1 MKRERTKKITLSIS
15 ILAVVTAII
24 TVVALLVNTQ
34 NKKAK
39 LLADPEIQKS
49 MEYEQVQEGDEKVPN
64 TDYVQ
69 FDAFFLRDLDGDG
82 YAEQVR
88 GMCRDINKTD
98 TLYMNLNVLTNGK
111 LVDGKIT
118 IKTSNMN
125 LSTAIVEDNVIKQN
139 YISNNTTEIALK
151 DINNG
156 TQKLI
161 YGTVN
166 ASNFGNDINK
176 YSQVNSV
183 VLTGKHI
190 ADDGTETQISK
201 TVDFNVDWYGSVTAS
216 IYNYTGTQNIEEI
229 TDENKENITLNF
241 SVTTRETTDDL
252 ILKKA
257 VLEGNIP
264 TVNGY
269 KPTSVELTSSDV
281 NFEYDEETGN
291 FTITR
296 EASINEAG
304 IVTKTVSD
312 YNTFTF
318 KVTYPYELY
327 ESLTG
332 DTLSL
337 QVPVK
342 AYYEGFNN
350 PNDEFQNPVQ
360 SNIAER
366 NITFL
371 WRKTEGSVA
380 RFDVTIGKY
389 RGYDGNYII
398 SKEEPLK
405 IYNGTAEETED
416 LYEVRWY
423 AYTGNQIN
431 VDSIQ
436 MKENSTPYTD
446 RFLNTESTYFNM
458 SDYTK
463 NTGIYFSNIE
473 NTLGEDGY
481 IKVINDETGEEI
493 HTFTKEDWNNYSSS
507 SPYMY
512 AEPVKH
518 IRIETSK
525 ANKNASF
532 YVYNIKEIDDN
543 VLTATF
549 TKEEFDKLEYV
560 YTYLTG
566 NVKTEGTA
574 EYTKIND
581 DTANAR
587 YEEPIAVASI
597 TVNRDTIG
605 TQNTEKDIDLTITTR
620 NDYYNMKGWTNGR
633 FLVELPEEVL
643 DVEINSVNISNSS
656 VKLLAYEI
664 VEQDGKKFIKIETEN
679 ENEANYTIT
688 INTNLTADPRSV
700 TQSKSVKLYAYNE
713 FCNNYKN
720 TTADIYDVDGD
731 ENVTENVNYAT
742 DTLNIVALSSLLTN
756 QQATN
761 YNEAGETAVAP
772 QIATI
777 DKTEADTATVNVSV
791 TNNFSGTISEVSIL
805 GKIPFKG
812 NTFSINGTD
821 LGSNYTTQMV
831 DGGITVPEDMKD
843 KVTVYYSEKE
853 NPTTDLNDG
862 ENGWTTTP
870 DFSKVKTYLIDLGD
884 YVLNVKENRVFTY
897 QIKVPSTVSYND
909 VSYSTHAV
917 YFCLD
922 TAEGK
927 FKTQTETT
935 KLGFRIERKYHLN
948 MQKVKEDTTVPVQG
962 ATFSITAEGED
973 ETKLGTTN
981 NSGTF
986 TIQNLFVDKTYILK
1000 EIRTP
1005 GSYEKNET
1013 EVKFKVIVQDDK
1025 LVLQI
1030 LEGQDSLKEYNITQ
1044 ATTDSRG
1051 ILNFKV
1057 ENTPKYKVI
1066 LTKKDNTDGSLLAG
1080 VKYKLEE
1087 EGLGNGITVATN
1099 KEGTLTLTG
1108 LSHDVEYTLTETE
1121 AKDYYVNETP
1131 VKFKVVNNS
1140 GKLEFVVTSGSFNS
1154 NSQVTTGTG
1163 VTGLDAQ
1170 DTVTAE
1176 LTNEKIPTYQ
1186 VSVKKFAKEE
1196 DTTLKGAQYKIT
1208 GEGIDEKGATYTT
1221 DETGV
1226 LTIPNLYEYVE
1237 GKNITGVYTLQEIT
1251 PPEGYALDSREL
1263 QFRVKRNTEGALELE
1278 ILGDNFL
1285 RNSSVQDNTINLEF
1299 EDEPLFKITKIDGAT
1314 KLPIQNAKFVIKE
1327 IDESYNELGFAK
1339 DINGNVVGT
1348 LEENVGAGSITFPLD
1363 EEIYPWSK
1371 LEDGTYQSGISGL
1384 TSKTSTMTSKEFT
1397 LEKDGN
1403 ISFEWAVSAESAS
1416 YDYVYYTIT
1425 NTKDNSTIGGTS
1437 TKIGGNK
1444 NVTDYNDLSFETVTE
1459 ELEAGTYKI
1468 AFTYRTDSSNS
1479 YGLDSGFVKNIKVEG
1494 MNTQIPVVKTD
1505 ENGEISYGLKAGL
1518 YKATEIEAPEGYEF
1532 AENEADRTYYFGIG
1546 ASKAQETEFGTSFN
1560 ASVAGD
1566 LWNKVEA
1573 VESTTDN
1580 GFVTSGYFTKEADL
1594 NNDGL
1599 ADVKGNVSYYS
1610 GFIAKYNKEGNME
1623 IANSVYTESGEVILH
1638 KVIQTN
1644 DGGYVVGGSFTGT
1657 NLQVGEVSTGLT
1669 NTTNDLKG
1677 IVIKLSSSGSYE
1689 WAKEVA
1695 QEGLDYDVTALTQN
1709 LEGNIVAG
1717 VTTGENP
1724 KVIEYTNTDGSI
1736 NGETTISANVQISD
1750 MDGYNSQDVI
1760 IVSQGLTD
1768 TTTGRIDLYS
1778 NGSVTAGSELDFNA
1792 NAVARLDNGK
1802 AIIVGNYTGTAQ
1814 TVKTKGNYDGIII
1827 EYDINSSTINSSKF
1841 IRGTL
1846 DEVLTSV
1853 TKTTDGGYMIGGYTY
1868 SSQVDFNQEETTW
1881 EIPSISGDSDGFVIK
1896 YDSDGNQAWYKQVTG
1911 DNLDEV
1917 TGVAERDENE
1927 FVAVGYFNSTTVKG
1941 DTADSQGA
1949 SLSKYSDGFVF
1960 NYGEIITAPEV
1971 PESSEI
1977 TIENNLKK
1985 FQITTDV
1992 EEVNG
1997 VKGGTITG
2005 EDEAPYEVVEYGK
2018 DSTKEIK
2025 IVPDENYK
2033 IVKITVN
2040 GENYEFTPAE
2050 DGSFTM
2056 PQFTNMQTN
2065 KHIVV
2070 TFSNT
2075 ASSVLVHHYVDGTQ
2089 TKVAEDEHIAG
2100 TIGESYT
2107 TAPHMDLEEYELK
2120 QVDGEYVIPDNAS
2133 GTFTQEE
2140 QVITYYYVKKQVPL
2154 TVHHYIEGTNEQ
2166 VPLASGE
2173 LAQDVV
2179 TKGEIGTEYT
2189 TVALTPE
2196 ELNPKYE
2203 LSITPSNANGIY
2215 SKDGIVVTYYYKA
2228 KNVEVTT
2235 TVQTH
2240 KETNEMGEE
2249 VDVAGGTI
2257 SGQNQKPYETV
2268 VYGEDSKNDI
2278 VAIPDEN
2285 YQVKQILINGEP
2297 LEFTPEEDGTV
2308 ILNKF
2313 TDMTEDKHVV
2323 VEFEKIPAK
2332 VIVHYYIEGTTN
2344 KVPLQDGGTAE
2355 DVTQTGV
2362 VGDIYATKE
2371 AVNVNNKYELV
2382 AIPTNASGT
2391 MTRDTIVVIY
2401 YYKLKETSVIV
2412 HHYIDGTENKVP
2424 SKDGGVVED
2433 ETMTGKVD
2441 DTYTTKVSTN
2451 IANNY
2456 EVIAS
2461 KLPANAS
2468 GTMTVEQIVVTYYY
2482 QLKTPTLESNISK
2495 TSTLNKVTE
2504 KDEEIPY
2511 TITYTA
2517 NIDTYIGD
2525 AEVIIVDTLPYEI
2538 DEASSDLAGGEYNAT
2553 AKTITWKETI
2563 TGIDTFANIKKQVNI
2578 TKEIKVKYKNLDVT
2592 QANVTNK
2599 VTGTINLKTPA
2610 KTDVAEATKNI
2621 PTEFKKAI
2629 KVTKVWNDNNNIA
2642 EKRPA
2647 NVTLVLTGDSKTYK
2661 QQLTSANAVA
2671 GDTNTWEYTFV
2682 DLPKYDTTGNEI
2694 AYVLS
2699 EENLTSTF
2707 YTSSVNQEA
2716 KTVTNTFNVPDQK
2729 ITVTVH
2735 KAWDDNS
2742 NSAGKR
2748 PTEVTL
2754 TLTGTG
2760 EGINITKEQKLTS
2773 ANVASGNNNVWEYT
2787 FVDLPKYDNYGDE
2800 VEYTVNEKDLN
2811 TEFYIK
2817 SSVEQTTKTVT
2828 NTFQVPG
2835 DKVEIPVTKIW
2846 DDNNDEAKK
2855 RPASVTLQVK
2865 NGTKIVAEE
2874 TVTEADEWK
2883 HTFSVPK
2890 YDENG
2895 DVITYTIAE
2904 KDLGNIF
2911 YTAENTVIDQE
2922 AKTITNK
2929 FVVPDEKISIP
2940 VTKIWD
2946 DNNNSVGKRPEKVTM
2961 VLTATTR
2968 SQSIILSEFGAEG
2981 EQFKHELT
2989 AANAVEGDS
2998 NTWEYV
3004 FTDLPKYDKYG
3015 NTLSYELTEELDS
3028 IYYKENY
3035 RDDLS
3040 YYTITNTFKVP
3051 ADKISIPVVKVWN
3064 DNNNTANKRPDNV
3077 VLVLTGNDGSEA
3089 RKVTLGGQYADPTN
3103 GNRWLYTFTDLPK
3116 YNATNGDEIVYTLSE
3131 EKINSKFYTTS
3142 VNQETKTVTNTF
3154 SVPDEKVPVTVSKV
3168 WNDNNNS
3175 AGKRPTNV
3183 TIAISGNGKTEKV
3196 TLNSGNVITNDNI
3209 WEYIFTD
3216 LPKYDANGDEIVYTI
3231 AEELSDEENNK
3242 FYTSNINQ
3250 ESKTITNTFSVPDEK
3265 VSVTVTKVWD
3275 DNSNSAGKRP
3285 TNITLKVTGNGQ
3297 EYTKEITEAHKEAS
3311 NSNNWKYTF
3320 TDLPKYDANGDEIT
3334 YTIDEKD
3341 TNSKFYTKTSVNQ
3354 TTKTIVNTFQV
3365 PGENV
3370 TIPVTKIWDDDNNK
3384 AKKRP
3389 ESVTLQVK
3397 NGEQV
3402 VAEQPV
3408 TVDTEWK
3415 HEFTVPKYDSNGNEI
3430 VYTIDEADLNNKYY
3444 EKGNVDQTA
3453 RTITNVSKY
3462 GKVTVHYYIM
3472 NTDGTTTT
3480 IRVPD
3485 TNGTEIQDVLIEGKQ
3500 GENYDT
3506 TPAENVKQNYEL
3518 VAEKLPANAT
3528 GTITAEDTE
3537 VIYYYRLKTPSV
3549 TNNITKTGTDR
3560 ITVAN
3565 QEMSYT
3571 VTYTANVADYIGNAE
3586 VTIVDTLPY
3595 EIDEAKSDLAGGV
3608 YDSASKTITWKENVS
3623 DINSYTGNGTV
3634 NVTKTFKVVYVG
3646 LDINQE
3652 KVVNNVKGN
3661 IKLLAPEK
3669 TSEDTT
3675 SSFDTPIYKAI
3686 ISSEKLVDKT
3696 EAIEGEK
3703 VTYTVRIAN
3712 EGNLAKTVTVRDTLP
3727 AGITFDNDTLIQV
3740 GTTGTVYTEQNLKN
3754 GIPVEVPANGSIDVV
3769 FAGKVDKLASNEYS
3783 KTLTNQATVDNEPTN
3798 EVTTNVTKA
3807 NITAHK
3813 EAEPV
3818 SGNKVRLG
3826 DEITYRIRVR
3836 NDGTREGTAIV
3847 KDTIPTG
3854 TTFVEGSVKIDNIA
3868 DSTKTATDLA
3878 NGITLNVPMSTEKV
3892 VEFKVTVNK
3901 LIDGTKIKN
3910 TAYINQNG
3918 EDKKVPEE
3926 PEHTYVEPKEEQSIS
3941 KNGTATIESLNGE
3954 ITYNINYTARITDY
3968 SGRATV
3974 KLVDKLPYAI
3984 DEAKSDL
3991 AGGTYDAQAQ
4001 TITWEEAVEGIQLTE
4016 EKEVTINKTVKVVYI
4031 GISQET
4037 TAIKNVVTGHIEYET
4052 PEMISDEVTANW
4064 TTTTGFIVNIPV
4076 SKVWEDDSNK
4086 LGQRPTK
4093 VVFKL
4098 HGSDGS
4104 EYTKELAKPG
4114 TAGSTTTQDST
4125 NPNKWNDIFE
4135 NLPKYDENKQEIVYT
4150 LTEEEKTEGDLRYY
4164 DSIVT
4169 DKTVTNTNKYGKV
4182 TVHHYIMNTD
4192 GSLTT
4197 TRVPDVNGTEIPD
4210 VVIEGK
4216 EGTSYETEPA
4226 TNINEKY
4233 ELVAEKL
4240 PANATGTIEKYN
4252 EEKPQEVIYYYR
4264 LKPAKVL
4271 INYLEKD
4278 EDTDDSNNLVLTA
4291 QEKIDGHVDD
4301 VYNTDTDH
4309 RKETIEKDGKTYTL
4323 VSDSGNKTGNMT
4335 VQDITVTY
4343 YYLQNTKA
4351 TVRYVERNPETHEI
4365 VKDLEE
4371 PTVKE
4376 GLVGDEFVTNS
4387 KDFVGYK
4394 LVESPEKTTIEMTK
4408 EEQTLIYYYEPV
4420 YTGLIENHIDDKT
4433 GKVLYTETHDVQV
4446 GEDYD
4451 IPSKEFEGYDLVESK
4466 LPENAKG
4473 TMGEE
4478 LVTVN
4483 YYYIKKAV
4491 LEVNYI
4497 DKLTGEPLTEQIV
4510 DETKHEGDEYTTE
4523 QKTFENYDLIEV
4535 PENSTGTM
4543 VVETDEEG
4551 NITNNRTVVTY
4562 YYSKKS
4568 AGVEEHHIDIR
4579 TGEELEEPTLHKGH
4593 VGDEYDIKAK
4603 EFLSYVV
4610 ATTDKDG
4617 NNVLPE
4623 NATGTMT
4630 AEKIVVNYYY
4640 NQPAKV
4646 IVHYVEKATGKELE
4660 EINPETGELQ
4670 NSQVVIEGFN
4680 QDEYETTAKEF
4691 EYYTLIESPEEP
4703 NGTMKVEI
4711 VKDEEGNDI
4720 VNNTIELYY
4729 YYEAKPFNIGVEKE
4743 ITGIIVNGE
4752 RRAPENGKLE
4762 KVEIYRKSTENT
4774 SVQVEY
4780 KIKVMNTG
4788 EVNGNATIEEN
4799 IPEGMNLANNDGTWE
4814 EQEGKLIKVIPE
4826 LGAGETKEYTV
4837 LLNWEQTGENM
4848 GEKANEAKLVETGN
4862 VPGFV
4867 DNNDKDNTSNANVI
4881 ISVETGELPIGLI
4894 LALVALVG
4902 LETVTLRYAV
4912 VLTKRQKK
4920 KVNKK

>member
-1 MKRERTKKITLSIS
+1 MKGKRTKKITLSIS
-15 ILAVVTAII
+15 ALAVVTAII

-34 NKKAK
+34 NQKAK

-166 ASNFGNDINK
+166 ASNFGNDTNK

-201 TVDFNVDWYGSVTAS
+201 KVDFNVDWYGSVTAS
-216 IYNYTGTQNIEEI
+216 ISNYTGTQNIEEI

-257 VLEGNIP
+257 VLEGTIP

-312 YNTFTF
+312 YNTFNF

-337 QVPVK
+337 IVPVK

-350 PNDEFQNPVQ
+350 PNDEFQNPIQ

-371 WRKTEGSVA
+371 WRKPEGSVA

-405 IYNGTAEETED
+405 IYNGTAEETEN

-423 AYTGNQIN
+423 AYTGDQIN

-532 YVYNIKEIDDN
+532 YVYNIKEINDN

-566 NVKTEGTA
+566 NVKTEGSA

-587 YEEPIAVASI
+587 YEEPISVASI

-605 TQNTEKDIDLTITTR
+605 TQNTEKDIDLKITTR

-633 FLVELPEEVL
+633 FLVELPEEIL

-664 VEQDGKKFIKIETEN
+664 IEKDGKKFIKIETEN

-731 ENVTENVNYAT
+731 ENLTENVNYST
-742 DTLNIVALSSLLTN
+742 DTLNIVAPSSLLTN

-791 TNNFSGTISEVSIL
+791 TNNYSGTISEVSIL
-805 GKIPFKG
+805 GKIPFEG

-831 DGGITVPEDMKD
+831 DGGITVPEDMQD
-843 KVTVYYSEKE
+843 KFTVYYSEKE
-853 NPTTDLNDG
+853 NPTTDLNDS

-909 VSYSTHAV
+909 VSYSAHAV

-927 FKTQTETT
+927 FRTQTETT

-948 MQKVKEDTTVPVQG
+948 MTKVKENTTVPVQG
-962 ATFSITAEGED
+962 ATFSITPEGED
-973 ETKLGTTN
+973 DTKLGTTN

-1013 EVKFKVIVQDDK
+1013 EVKFKVTVQDDK

-1030 LEGQDSLKEYNITQ
+1030 LEGQDSLKEYSITQ

-1080 VKYKLEE
+1080 VKYKLEG

-1221 DETGV
+1221 DDTGV

-1278 ILGDNFL
+1278 VLGDNFL

-1327 IDESYNELGFAK
+1327 IDENYNELGFAK

-1363 EEIYPWSK
+1363 EETYPWSK

-1403 ISFEWAVSAESAS
+1403 ISFEWAVSSESAS

-1444 NVTDYNDLSFETVTE
+1444 EVTDYNDLSFETVTE

-1518 YKATEIEAPEGYEF
+1518 YKATEIEAPEGYEL

-1599 ADVKGNVSYYS
+1599 ADVKGNDSYYS

-1724 KVIEYTNTDGSI
+1724 KVIEYTNTDGNI
-1736 NGETTISANVQISD
+1736 NYETTISANVQISD

-1881 EIPSISGDSDGFVIK
+1881 EIPSISGNSDGFVIK
-1896 YDSDGNQAWYKQVTG
+1896 YDAEGNQAWYKQVTG

-1992 EEVNG
+1992 EEVDG

-2005 EDEAPYEVVEYGK
+2005 EDEAPYEIVEYGK

-2075 ASSVLVHHYVDGTQ
+2075 ASSVLVHHYIDGTQ

-2215 SKDGIVVTYYYKA
+2215 SKDGVVVTYYYKA

-2278 VAIPDEN
+2278 VAVPDEN

-2332 VIVHYYIEGTTN
+2332 VIVHYYIEGTTD
-2344 KVPLQDGGTAE
+2344 KVPLQDGGTAD

-2362 VGDIYATKE
+2362 VGDIYATKP
-2371 AVNVNNKYELV
+2371 ADNVNSMYEL
-2382 AIPTNASGT
+2382 ISTPTNASGT
-2391 MTRDTIVVIY
+2391 MTKDTIEVIY
-2401 YYKLKETSVIV
+2401 YYKLKATSVLV
-2412 HHYIDGTENKVP
+2412 HHYKENTTEKLSNDV
-2424 SKDGGVVED
+2424 
-2433 ETMTGKVD
+2433 TMNGEVGD
-2441 DTYTTKVSTN
+2441 SYTTQVATD
-2451 IANNY
+2451 IPQNY
-2456 EVIAS
+2456 ELVAT
-2461 KLPANAS
+2461 PANATGS
-2468 GTMTVEQIVVTYYY
+2468 MTEEQIVVTYYY
-2482 QLKTPTLESNISK
+2482 
-2495 TSTLNKVTE
+2495 
-2504 KDEEIPY
+2504 
-2511 TITYTA
+2511 
-2517 NIDTYIGD
+2517 
-2525 AEVIIVDTLPYEI
+2525 
-2538 DEASSDLAGGEYNAT
+2538 
-2553 AKTITWKETI
+2553 
-2563 TGIDTFANIKKQVNI
+2563 
-2578 TKEIKVKYKNLDVT
+2578 
-2592 QANVTNK
+2592 
-2599 VTGTINLKTPA
+2599 
-2610 KTDVAEATKNI
+2610 
-2621 PTEFKKAI
+2621 
-2629 KVTKVWNDNNNIA
+2629 
-2642 EKRPA
+2642 
-2647 NVTLVLTGDSKTYK
+2647 
-2661 QQLTSANAVA
+2661 
-2671 GDTNTWEYTFV
+2671 
-2682 DLPKYDTTGNEI
+2682 
-2694 AYVLS
+2694 
-2699 EENLTSTF
+2699 
-2707 YTSSVNQEA
+2707 
-2716 KTVTNTFNVPDQK
+2716 
-2729 ITVTVH
+2729 
-2735 KAWDDNS
+2735 
-2742 NSAGKR
+2742 
-2748 PTEVTL
+2748 
-2754 TLTGTG
+2754 
-2760 EGINITKEQKLTS
+2760 
-2773 ANVASGNNNVWEYT
+2773 
-2787 FVDLPKYDNYGDE
+2787 
-2800 VEYTVNEKDLN
+2800 
-2811 TEFYIK
+2811 
-2817 SSVEQTTKTVT
+2817 
-2828 NTFQVPG
+2828 
-2835 DKVEIPVTKIW
+2835 
-2846 DDNNDEAKK
+2846 
-2855 RPASVTLQVK
+2855 
-2865 NGTKIVAEE
+2865 
-2874 TVTEADEWK
+2874 
-2883 HTFSVPK
+2883 
-2890 YDENG
+2890 
-2895 DVITYTIAE
+2895 
-2904 KDLGNIF
+2904 
-2911 YTAENTVIDQE
+2911 
-2922 AKTITNK
+2922 
-2929 FVVPDEKISIP
+2929 
-2940 VTKIWD
+2940 
-2946 DNNNSVGKRPEKVTM
+2946 
-2961 VLTATTR
+2961 
-2968 SQSIILSEFGAEG
+2968 
-2981 EQFKHELT
+2981 
-2989 AANAVEGDS
+2989 
-2998 NTWEYV
+2998 
-3004 FTDLPKYDKYG
+3004 
-3015 NTLSYELTEELDS
+3015 
-3028 IYYKENY
+3028 
-3035 RDDLS
+3035 
-3040 YYTITNTFKVP
+3040 
-3051 ADKISIPVVKVWN
+3051 
-3064 DNNNTANKRPDNV
+3064 
-3077 VLVLTGNDGSEA
+3077 
-3089 RKVTLGGQYADPTN
+3089 
-3103 GNRWLYTFTDLPK
+3103 
-3116 YNATNGDEIVYTLSE
+3116 
-3131 EKINSKFYTTS
+3131 
-3142 VNQETKTVTNTF
+3142 
-3154 SVPDEKVPVTVSKV
+3154 
-3168 WNDNNNS
+3168 
-3175 AGKRPTNV
+3175 
-3183 TIAISGNGKTEKV
+3183 
-3196 TLNSGNVITNDNI
+3196 
-3209 WEYIFTD
+3209 
-3216 LPKYDANGDEIVYTI
+3216 
-3231 AEELSDEENNK
+3231 
-3242 FYTSNINQ
+3242 
-3250 ESKTITNTFSVPDEK
+3250 
-3265 VSVTVTKVWD
+3265 
-3275 DNSNSAGKRP
+3275 
-3285 TNITLKVTGNGQ
+3285 
-3297 EYTKEITEAHKEAS
+3297 
-3311 NSNNWKYTF
+3311 
-3320 TDLPKYDANGDEIT
+3320 
-3334 YTIDEKD
+3334 
-3341 TNSKFYTKTSVNQ
+3341 
-3354 TTKTIVNTFQV
+3354 
-3365 PGENV
+3365 
-3370 TIPVTKIWDDDNNK
+3370 
-3384 AKKRP
+3384 
-3389 ESVTLQVK
+3389 
-3397 NGEQV
+3397 
-3402 VAEQPV
+3402 
-3408 TVDTEWK
+3408 
-3415 HEFTVPKYDSNGNEI
+3415 
-3430 VYTIDEADLNNKYY
+3430 
-3444 EKGNVDQTA
+3444 
-3453 RTITNVSKY
+3453 
-3462 GKVTVHYYIM
+3462 
-3472 NTDGTTTT
+3472 
-3480 IRVPD
+3480 
-3485 TNGTEIQDVLIEGKQ
+3485 
-3500 GENYDT
+3500 
-3506 TPAENVKQNYEL
+3506 
-3518 VAEKLPANAT
+3518 
-3528 GTITAEDTE
+3528 
-3537 VIYYYRLKTPSV
+3537 RLKTP
-3549 TNNITKTGTDR
+3549 NITNQVINKTGTDR

-3571 VTYTANVADYIGNAE
+3571 VTYTANVTDYIGNAE

-3595 EIDEAKSDLAGGV
+3595 EIDEAKSDLAGGT
-3608 YDSASKTITWKENVS
+3608 YDSASKTITWKDNVS
-3623 DINSYTGNGTV
+3623 NIDSYNGNGTV
-3634 NVTKTFKVVYVG
+3634 NVTKNFKVVYVG
-3646 LDINQE
+3646 IDIMTTDR
-3652 KVVNNVKGN
+3652 VVNNVRGN
-3661 IKLLAPEK
+3661 IKLLTPEK
-3669 TSEDTT
+3669 TSEDVTGSQEST
-3675 SSFDTPIYKAI
+3675 IYKAI

-3696 EAIEGEK
+3696 EAREGEK
-3703 VTYTVRIAN
+3703 VTYTIRITN
-3712 EGNLAKTVTVRDTLP
+3712 EGNLPKTVTVRDTLP

-3813 EAEPV
+3813 EAEPA

-3854 TTFVEGSVKIDNIA
+3854 TTFVEGSVKIDNVA
-3868 DSTKTATDLA
+3868 DSTKTATDLQ
-3878 NGITLNVPMSTEKV
+3878 NGISITVGVGAEKV

-3926 PEHTYVEPKEEQSIS
+3926 PEHTYVEPKEEQHIS
-3941 KNGTATIESLNGE
+3941 KNGTATIENLNSE

-3974 KLVDKLPYAI
+3974 KLIDTLPYAI
-3984 DEAKSDL
+3984 DEARSDL

-4001 TITWEEAVEGIQLTE
+4001 TITWKEAVEGIQLTE
-4016 EKEVTINKTVKVVYI
+4016 EKEVTINKTVKVVYT

-4052 PEMISDEVTANW
+4052 PEMTSDEVTANW

-4104 EYTKELAKPG
+4104 EYTKEVAKPG

-4164 DSIVT
+4164 DSVVT

-4197 TRVPDVNGTEIPD
+4197 TRVPDVNGTEIAD

-4216 EGTSYETEPA
+4216 EGDPYTTAEA
-4226 TNINEKY
+4226 NNINEKY
-4233 ELVAEKL
+4233 ELVAERL

-4351 TVRYVERNPETHEI
+4351 TVRYVERNPETHDI

-4579 TGEELEEPTLHKGH
+4579 TGEELEEPTLHEGH

-4623 NATGTMT
+4623 NAAGMMT
-4630 AEKIVVNYYY
+4630 EEKIVVNYYY

-4646 IVHYVEKATGKELE
+4646 IVHYVEKATGKEIE

-4680 QDEYETTAKEF
+4680 QDKYETTAKEF

-4711 VKDEEGNDI
+4711 VKDEEGKDI
-4720 VNNTIELYY
+4720 VNNTIDVYY
-4729 YYEAKPFNIGVEKE
+4729 YYEAKTFNIGVEKE

-4752 RRAPENGKLE
+4752 RRAPTNGKLE
-4762 KVEIYRKSTENT
+4762 KVEIYRKSTEST

-4780 KIKVMNTG
+4780 KIKVSNTG
-4788 EVNGNATIEEN
+4788 EVSGNATIEEN
-4799 IPEGMNLANNDGTWE
+4799 IPEGMSLANNDGTWE

-4848 GEKANEAKLVETGN
+4848 GEKANEVKLVETGN

>member
-1 MKRERTKKITLSIS
+1 MKGKRTKKITLSIS
-15 ILAVVTAII
+15 ALAVVTAII

-34 NKKAK
+34 NQKAK

-166 ASNFGNDINK
+166 ASNFGNDTNK

-201 TVDFNVDWYGSVTAS
+201 KVDFNVDWYGSVTAS
-216 IYNYTGTQNIEEI
+216 ISNYTGTQNIEEI

-257 VLEGNIP
+257 VLEGTIP

-312 YNTFTF
+312 YNTFNF

-337 QVPVK
+337 IVPVK

-350 PNDEFQNPVQ
+350 PNDEFQNPIQ

-371 WRKTEGSVA
+371 WRKPEGSVA

-405 IYNGTAEETED
+405 IYNGTAEETEN

-423 AYTGNQIN
+423 AYTGDQIN

-532 YVYNIKEIDDN
+532 YVYNIKEINDN

-566 NVKTEGTA
+566 NVKTEGSA

-587 YEEPIAVASI
+587 YEEPISVASI

-605 TQNTEKDIDLTITTR
+605 TQNTEKDIDLKITTR

-633 FLVELPEEVL
+633 FLVELPEEIL

-664 VEQDGKKFIKIETEN
+664 IEKDGKKFIKIETEN

-731 ENVTENVNYAT
+731 ENLTENVNYST
-742 DTLNIVALSSLLTN
+742 DTLNIVAPSSLLTN

-791 TNNFSGTISEVSIL
+791 TNNYSGTISEVSIL
-805 GKIPFKG
+805 GKIPFEG

-831 DGGITVPEDMKD
+831 DGGITVPEDMQD
-843 KVTVYYSEKE
+843 KFTVYYSEKE
-853 NPTTDLNDG
+853 NPTTDLNDS

-909 VSYSTHAV
+909 VSYSAHAV

-927 FKTQTETT
+927 FRTQTETT

-948 MQKVKEDTTVPVQG
+948 MTKVKENTTVPVQG
-962 ATFSITAEGED
+962 ATFSITPEGED
-973 ETKLGTTN
+973 DTKLGTTN

-1013 EVKFKVIVQDDK
+1013 EVKFKVTVQDDK

-1030 LEGQDSLKEYNITQ
+1030 LEGQDSLKEYSITQ

-1080 VKYKLEE
+1080 VKYKLEG

-1221 DETGV
+1221 DDTGV

-1278 ILGDNFL
+1278 VLGDNFL

-1327 IDESYNELGFAK
+1327 IDENYNELGFAK

-1363 EEIYPWSK
+1363 EETYPWSK

-1403 ISFEWAVSAESAS
+1403 ISFEWAVSSESAS

-1444 NVTDYNDLSFETVTE
+1444 EVTDYNDLSFETVTE

-1518 YKATEIEAPEGYEF
+1518 YKATEIEAPEGYEL

-1599 ADVKGNVSYYS
+1599 ADVKGNDSYYS

-1724 KVIEYTNTDGSI
+1724 KVIEYTNTDGNI
-1736 NGETTISANVQISD
+1736 NYETTISANVQISD

-1881 EIPSISGDSDGFVIK
+1881 EIPSISGNSDGFVIK
-1896 YDSDGNQAWYKQVTG
+1896 YDAEGNQAWYKQVTG

-1992 EEVNG
+1992 EEVDG

-2005 EDEAPYEVVEYGK
+2005 EDEAPYEIVEYGK

-2075 ASSVLVHHYVDGTQ
+2075 ASSVLVHHYIDGTQ

-2215 SKDGIVVTYYYKA
+2215 SKDGVVVTYYYKA

-2278 VAIPDEN
+2278 VAVPDEN

-2332 VIVHYYIEGTTN
+2332 VIVHYYIEGTTD
-2344 KVPLQDGGTAE
+2344 KVPLQDGGTAD

-2362 VGDIYATKE
+2362 VGDIYATKP
-2371 AVNVNNKYELV
+2371 ADNVNSMYEL
-2382 AIPTNASGT
+2382 ISTPTNASGT
-2391 MTRDTIVVIY
+2391 MTKDTIEVIY
-2401 YYKLKETSVIV
+2401 YYKLKATSVLV
-2412 HHYIDGTENKVP
+2412 HHYKENTTEKLSNDV
-2424 SKDGGVVED
+2424 
-2433 ETMTGKVD
+2433 TMNGEVGD
-2441 DTYTTKVSTN
+2441 SYTTQVATD
-2451 IANNY
+2451 IPQNY
-2456 EVIAS
+2456 ELVAT
-2461 KLPANAS
+2461 PANATGS
-2468 GTMTVEQIVVTYYY
+2468 MTEEQIVVTYYY
-2482 QLKTPTLESNISK
+2482 
-2495 TSTLNKVTE
+2495 
-2504 KDEEIPY
+2504 
-2511 TITYTA
+2511 
-2517 NIDTYIGD
+2517 
-2525 AEVIIVDTLPYEI
+2525 
-2538 DEASSDLAGGEYNAT
+2538 
-2553 AKTITWKETI
+2553 
-2563 TGIDTFANIKKQVNI
+2563 
-2578 TKEIKVKYKNLDVT
+2578 
-2592 QANVTNK
+2592 
-2599 VTGTINLKTPA
+2599 
-2610 KTDVAEATKNI
+2610 
-2621 PTEFKKAI
+2621 
-2629 KVTKVWNDNNNIA
+2629 
-2642 EKRPA
+2642 
-2647 NVTLVLTGDSKTYK
+2647 
-2661 QQLTSANAVA
+2661 
-2671 GDTNTWEYTFV
+2671 
-2682 DLPKYDTTGNEI
+2682 
-2694 AYVLS
+2694 
-2699 EENLTSTF
+2699 
-2707 YTSSVNQEA
+2707 
-2716 KTVTNTFNVPDQK
+2716 
-2729 ITVTVH
+2729 
-2735 KAWDDNS
+2735 
-2742 NSAGKR
+2742 
-2748 PTEVTL
+2748 
-2754 TLTGTG
+2754 
-2760 EGINITKEQKLTS
+2760 
-2773 ANVASGNNNVWEYT
+2773 
-2787 FVDLPKYDNYGDE
+2787 
-2800 VEYTVNEKDLN
+2800 
-2811 TEFYIK
+2811 
-2817 SSVEQTTKTVT
+2817 
-2828 NTFQVPG
+2828 
-2835 DKVEIPVTKIW
+2835 
-2846 DDNNDEAKK
+2846 
-2855 RPASVTLQVK
+2855 
-2865 NGTKIVAEE
+2865 
-2874 TVTEADEWK
+2874 
-2883 HTFSVPK
+2883 
-2890 YDENG
+2890 
-2895 DVITYTIAE
+2895 
-2904 KDLGNIF
+2904 
-2911 YTAENTVIDQE
+2911 
-2922 AKTITNK
+2922 
-2929 FVVPDEKISIP
+2929 
-2940 VTKIWD
+2940 
-2946 DNNNSVGKRPEKVTM
+2946 
-2961 VLTATTR
+2961 
-2968 SQSIILSEFGAEG
+2968 
-2981 EQFKHELT
+2981 
-2989 AANAVEGDS
+2989 
-2998 NTWEYV
+2998 
-3004 FTDLPKYDKYG
+3004 
-3015 NTLSYELTEELDS
+3015 
-3028 IYYKENY
+3028 
-3035 RDDLS
+3035 
-3040 YYTITNTFKVP
+3040 
-3051 ADKISIPVVKVWN
+3051 
-3064 DNNNTANKRPDNV
+3064 
-3077 VLVLTGNDGSEA
+3077 
-3089 RKVTLGGQYADPTN
+3089 
-3103 GNRWLYTFTDLPK
+3103 
-3116 YNATNGDEIVYTLSE
+3116 
-3131 EKINSKFYTTS
+3131 
-3142 VNQETKTVTNTF
+3142 
-3154 SVPDEKVPVTVSKV
+3154 
-3168 WNDNNNS
+3168 
-3175 AGKRPTNV
+3175 
-3183 TIAISGNGKTEKV
+3183 
-3196 TLNSGNVITNDNI
+3196 
-3209 WEYIFTD
+3209 
-3216 LPKYDANGDEIVYTI
+3216 
-3231 AEELSDEENNK
+3231 
-3242 FYTSNINQ
+3242 
-3250 ESKTITNTFSVPDEK
+3250 
-3265 VSVTVTKVWD
+3265 
-3275 DNSNSAGKRP
+3275 
-3285 TNITLKVTGNGQ
+3285 
-3297 EYTKEITEAHKEAS
+3297 
-3311 NSNNWKYTF
+3311 
-3320 TDLPKYDANGDEIT
+3320 
-3334 YTIDEKD
+3334 
-3341 TNSKFYTKTSVNQ
+3341 
-3354 TTKTIVNTFQV
+3354 
-3365 PGENV
+3365 
-3370 TIPVTKIWDDDNNK
+3370 
-3384 AKKRP
+3384 
-3389 ESVTLQVK
+3389 
-3397 NGEQV
+3397 
-3402 VAEQPV
+3402 
-3408 TVDTEWK
+3408 
-3415 HEFTVPKYDSNGNEI
+3415 
-3430 VYTIDEADLNNKYY
+3430 
-3444 EKGNVDQTA
+3444 
-3453 RTITNVSKY
+3453 
-3462 GKVTVHYYIM
+3462 
-3472 NTDGTTTT
+3472 
-3480 IRVPD
+3480 
-3485 TNGTEIQDVLIEGKQ
+3485 
-3500 GENYDT
+3500 
-3506 TPAENVKQNYEL
+3506 
-3518 VAEKLPANAT
+3518 
-3528 GTITAEDTE
+3528 
-3537 VIYYYRLKTPSV
+3537 RLKTP
-3549 TNNITKTGTDR
+3549 NITNQVINKTGTDR

-3571 VTYTANVADYIGNAE
+3571 VTYTANVTDYIGNAE

-3595 EIDEAKSDLAGGV
+3595 EIDEAKSDLAGGT
-3608 YDSASKTITWKENVS
+3608 YDSASKTITWKDNVS
-3623 DINSYTGNGTV
+3623 NIDSYNGNGTV

-3646 LDINQE
+3646 IDIMTTDR
-3652 KVVNNVKGN
+3652 VVNNVKGN
-3661 IKLLAPEK
+3661 IKLLTPEK
-3669 TSEDTT
+3669 TSEDVTGSQEST
-3675 SSFDTPIYKAI
+3675 IYKAI

-3703 VTYTVRIAN
+3703 VTYTIRITN

-3813 EAEPV
+3813 EAEPA

-3854 TTFVEGSVKIDNIA
+3854 TTFVEGSVKIDNVA
-3868 DSTKTATDLA
+3868 DSTKTATDLQ
-3878 NGITLNVPMSTEKV
+3878 NGISITVGVGAEKV

-3926 PEHTYVEPKEEQSIS
+3926 PEHTYVEPKEEQHIS
-3941 KNGTATIESLNGE
+3941 KNGTATIENLNSE

-3974 KLVDKLPYAI
+3974 KLIDTLPYAI
-3984 DEAKSDL
+3984 DEARSDL

-4001 TITWEEAVEGIQLTE
+4001 TITWKEAVEGIQLTE
-4016 EKEVTINKTVKVVYI
+4016 EKEVTINKTVKVVYT

-4052 PEMISDEVTANW
+4052 PEMTSDEVTANW

-4104 EYTKELAKPG
+4104 EYTKEVAKPG

-4197 TRVPDVNGTEIPD
+4197 TRVPDVNGTEIAD

-4216 EGTSYETEPA
+4216 EGDPYTTAEA
-4226 TNINEKY
+4226 NNINEKY
-4233 ELVAEKL
+4233 ELVAERL

-4351 TVRYVERNPETHEI
+4351 TVRYVERNPETHDI

-4579 TGEELEEPTLHKGH
+4579 TGEELEEPTLHEGH

-4623 NATGTMT
+4623 NAAGTMT
-4630 AEKIVVNYYY
+4630 EEKIVVNYYY

-4646 IVHYVEKATGKELE
+4646 IVHYVEKATGKEIE

-4680 QDEYETTAKEF
+4680 QDKYETTAKEF

-4711 VKDEEGNDI
+4711 VKDEEGNDV

-4752 RRAPENGKLE
+4752 RRAPTNGKLE
-4762 KVEIYRKSTENT
+4762 KVEIYRKSTEST

-4780 KIKVMNTG
+4780 KIKVSNTG
-4788 EVNGNATIEEN
+4788 EVSGNATIEEN
-4799 IPEGMNLANNDGTWE
+4799 IPEGMSLANNDGTWE

-4848 GEKANEAKLVETGN
+4848 GEKANEVKL
-4862 VPGFV
+4862 
-4867 DNNDKDNTSNANVI
+4867 
-4881 ISVETGELPIGLI
+4881 VETGELPIGLI

>member
-1 MKRERTKKITLSIS
+1 MKGKRTKKITLSIS
-15 ILAVVTAII
+15 ALAVVTAII

-34 NKKAK
+34 NQKAK

-151 DINNG
+151 DVNNG

-166 ASNFGNDINK
+166 ASNFGNDTNK

-216 IYNYTGTQNIEEI
+216 ISNYTGTQNIEEI

-257 VLEGNIP
+257 VLEGTIP

-312 YNTFTF
+312 YNTFNF

-337 QVPVK
+337 IVPVK

-350 PNDEFQNPVQ
+350 PNDEFQNPIQ

-371 WRKTEGSVA
+371 WRKPEGSVA

-423 AYTGNQIN
+423 AYTGDQIN

-566 NVKTEGTA
+566 NVKTEGSA

-587 YEEPIAVASI
+587 YEEPISVASI

-605 TQNTEKDIDLTITTR
+605 TQNTEKDIDLKITTR

-633 FLVELPEEVL
+633 FLVELPEEIL

-664 VEQDGKKFIKIETEN
+664 IEKDGKKFIKIETEN

-731 ENVTENVNYAT
+731 ENLTENVNYST
-742 DTLNIVALSSLLTN
+742 DTLNIVAPSSLLTN

-791 TNNFSGTISEVSIL
+791 TNNYSGTISEVSIL

-909 VSYSTHAV
+909 VSYSAHAV

-935 KLGFRIERKYHLN
+935 KLGFRIERKYHFN

-1013 EVKFKVIVQDDK
+1013 EVKFKVTVQDDK

-1030 LEGQDSLKEYNITQ
+1030 LEGQDSLKEYSITQ

-1080 VKYKLEE
+1080 VKYKLEG

-1221 DETGV
+1221 DDTGV

-1263 QFRVKRNTEGALELE
+1263 QFRVKRVDGNLQLEVLN
-1278 ILGDNFL
+1278 DNFL

-1327 IDESYNELGFAK
+1327 IDENYNELGFAK

-1363 EEIYPWSK
+1363 EETYPWSK

-1403 ISFEWAVSAESAS
+1403 ISFEWAVSSESAS

-1444 NVTDYNDLSFETVTE
+1444 EVTDYNDLSFETVTE

-1468 AFTYRTDSSNS
+1468 AFTYRTDGSNS
-1479 YGLDSGFVKNIKVEG
+1479 EGLDSGFVKNIKLEG

-1518 YKATEIEAPEGYEF
+1518 YKATEIEAPEGYEL

-1599 ADVKGNVSYYS
+1599 ADVKGNDSYYS

-1669 NTTNDLKG
+1669 NTTNNLKG

-1724 KVIEYTNTDGSI
+1724 KVIEYTNTDGNI
-1736 NGETTISANVQISD
+1736 NYETTISANVQITD

-1814 TVKTKGNYDGIII
+1814 TVSTKGNYDGIII

-1881 EIPSISGDSDGFVIK
+1881 EIPSISGNSDGFVIK

-1992 EEVNG
+1992 EEVDG

-2005 EDEAPYEVVEYGK
+2005 EDEAPYEIVEYGK

-2075 ASSVLVHHYVDGTQ
+2075 ASSVLVHHYIDGTQ

-2215 SKDGIVVTYYYKA
+2215 SKDGVVVTYYYKA

-2278 VAIPDEN
+2278 VAVPDEN

-2332 VIVHYYIEGTTN
+2332 VIVHYYIEGTTD
-2344 KVPLQDGGTAE
+2344 KVPLQDGGTAD

-2362 VGDIYATKE
+2362 VGDIYATKP
-2371 AVNVNNKYELV
+2371 ADNVNSMYEL
-2382 AIPTNASGT
+2382 ISTPKNASGT
-2391 MTRDTIVVIY
+2391 MTKDTIEVIY
-2401 YYKLKETSVIV
+2401 YYKLKATSVLV
-2412 HHYIDGTENKVP
+2412 HHYKENTTEKLSNDV
-2424 SKDGGVVED
+2424 
-2433 ETMTGKVD
+2433 TMNGEVGD
-2441 DTYTTKVSTN
+2441 SYTTQVATD
-2451 IANNY
+2451 IPQNY
-2456 EVIAS
+2456 ELVAT
-2461 KLPANAS
+2461 PANATGS
-2468 GTMTVEQIVVTYYY
+2468 MTEEQIVVTYYY
-2482 QLKTPTLESNISK
+2482 
-2495 TSTLNKVTE
+2495 
-2504 KDEEIPY
+2504 
-2511 TITYTA
+2511 
-2517 NIDTYIGD
+2517 
-2525 AEVIIVDTLPYEI
+2525 
-2538 DEASSDLAGGEYNAT
+2538 
-2553 AKTITWKETI
+2553 
-2563 TGIDTFANIKKQVNI
+2563 
-2578 TKEIKVKYKNLDVT
+2578 
-2592 QANVTNK
+2592 
-2599 VTGTINLKTPA
+2599 
-2610 KTDVAEATKNI
+2610 
-2621 PTEFKKAI
+2621 
-2629 KVTKVWNDNNNIA
+2629 
-2642 EKRPA
+2642 
-2647 NVTLVLTGDSKTYK
+2647 
-2661 QQLTSANAVA
+2661 
-2671 GDTNTWEYTFV
+2671 
-2682 DLPKYDTTGNEI
+2682 
-2694 AYVLS
+2694 
-2699 EENLTSTF
+2699 
-2707 YTSSVNQEA
+2707 
-2716 KTVTNTFNVPDQK
+2716 
-2729 ITVTVH
+2729 
-2735 KAWDDNS
+2735 
-2742 NSAGKR
+2742 
-2748 PTEVTL
+2748 
-2754 TLTGTG
+2754 
-2760 EGINITKEQKLTS
+2760 
-2773 ANVASGNNNVWEYT
+2773 
-2787 FVDLPKYDNYGDE
+2787 
-2800 VEYTVNEKDLN
+2800 
-2811 TEFYIK
+2811 
-2817 SSVEQTTKTVT
+2817 
-2828 NTFQVPG
+2828 
-2835 DKVEIPVTKIW
+2835 
-2846 DDNNDEAKK
+2846 
-2855 RPASVTLQVK
+2855 
-2865 NGTKIVAEE
+2865 
-2874 TVTEADEWK
+2874 
-2883 HTFSVPK
+2883 
-2890 YDENG
+2890 
-2895 DVITYTIAE
+2895 
-2904 KDLGNIF
+2904 
-2911 YTAENTVIDQE
+2911 
-2922 AKTITNK
+2922 
-2929 FVVPDEKISIP
+2929 
-2940 VTKIWD
+2940 
-2946 DNNNSVGKRPEKVTM
+2946 
-2961 VLTATTR
+2961 
-2968 SQSIILSEFGAEG
+2968 
-2981 EQFKHELT
+2981 
-2989 AANAVEGDS
+2989 
-2998 NTWEYV
+2998 
-3004 FTDLPKYDKYG
+3004 
-3015 NTLSYELTEELDS
+3015 
-3028 IYYKENY
+3028 
-3035 RDDLS
+3035 
-3040 YYTITNTFKVP
+3040 
-3051 ADKISIPVVKVWN
+3051 
-3064 DNNNTANKRPDNV
+3064 
-3077 VLVLTGNDGSEA
+3077 
-3089 RKVTLGGQYADPTN
+3089 
-3103 GNRWLYTFTDLPK
+3103 
-3116 YNATNGDEIVYTLSE
+3116 
-3131 EKINSKFYTTS
+3131 
-3142 VNQETKTVTNTF
+3142 
-3154 SVPDEKVPVTVSKV
+3154 
-3168 WNDNNNS
+3168 
-3175 AGKRPTNV
+3175 
-3183 TIAISGNGKTEKV
+3183 
-3196 TLNSGNVITNDNI
+3196 
-3209 WEYIFTD
+3209 
-3216 LPKYDANGDEIVYTI
+3216 
-3231 AEELSDEENNK
+3231 
-3242 FYTSNINQ
+3242 
-3250 ESKTITNTFSVPDEK
+3250 
-3265 VSVTVTKVWD
+3265 
-3275 DNSNSAGKRP
+3275 
-3285 TNITLKVTGNGQ
+3285 
-3297 EYTKEITEAHKEAS
+3297 
-3311 NSNNWKYTF
+3311 
-3320 TDLPKYDANGDEIT
+3320 
-3334 YTIDEKD
+3334 
-3341 TNSKFYTKTSVNQ
+3341 
-3354 TTKTIVNTFQV
+3354 
-3365 PGENV
+3365 
-3370 TIPVTKIWDDDNNK
+3370 
-3384 AKKRP
+3384 
-3389 ESVTLQVK
+3389 
-3397 NGEQV
+3397 
-3402 VAEQPV
+3402 
-3408 TVDTEWK
+3408 
-3415 HEFTVPKYDSNGNEI
+3415 
-3430 VYTIDEADLNNKYY
+3430 
-3444 EKGNVDQTA
+3444 
-3453 RTITNVSKY
+3453 
-3462 GKVTVHYYIM
+3462 
-3472 NTDGTTTT
+3472 
-3480 IRVPD
+3480 
-3485 TNGTEIQDVLIEGKQ
+3485 
-3500 GENYDT
+3500 
-3506 TPAENVKQNYEL
+3506 
-3518 VAEKLPANAT
+3518 
-3528 GTITAEDTE
+3528 
-3537 VIYYYRLKTPSV
+3537 RLKTP
-3549 TNNITKTGTDR
+3549 NITNQVINKTGTDR

-3571 VTYTANVADYIGNAE
+3571 VTYTANVTDYIGNAE

-3595 EIDEAKSDLAGGV
+3595 EIDEAKSDLVGGT

-3634 NVTKTFKVVYVG
+3634 NVTKTFKVVYVD
-3646 LDINQE
+3646 LDMNQE

-3703 VTYTVRIAN
+3703 VTYTIRITN

-3813 EAEPV
+3813 EAEPA

-3854 TTFVEGSVKIDNIA
+3854 TTFVEGSVKIDNVA
-3868 DSTKTATDLA
+3868 DSTKTATDLQ
-3878 NGITLNVPMSTEKV
+3878 NGISITVGVGAEKV

-3926 PEHTYVEPKEEQSIS
+3926 PEHTYVEPKEEQHIS
-3941 KNGTATIESLNGE
+3941 KNGTATIDSLNGE

-3968 SGRATV
+3968 AGRATV
-3974 KLVDKLPYAI
+3974 KLVDTLPYAI

-4016 EKEVTINKTVKVVYI
+4016 EKEVTINKTVKVVYT

-4052 PEMISDEVTANW
+4052 PEMTSDEVTANW

-4104 EYTKELAKPG
+4104 EYTKEVAKPG

-4197 TRVPDVNGTEIPD
+4197 TRVPDVNGTEIAD

-4216 EGTSYETEPA
+4216 EGDPYTTAEA
-4226 TNINEKY
+4226 NNINEKY
-4233 ELVAEKL
+4233 ELVAERL

-4351 TVRYVERNPETHEI
+4351 TVRYVERNPETHDI

-4579 TGEELEEPTLHKGH
+4579 TGEELEEPTLHEGH

-4623 NATGTMT
+4623 NAAGTMT
-4630 AEKIVVNYYY
+4630 EEKIVVNYYY

-4660 EINPETGELQ
+4660 ETNPETGELQ
-4670 NSQVVIEGFN
+4670 SSQVIIEG
-4680 QDEYETTAKEF
+4680 QKDDDYTTTAKEF
-4691 EYYTLIESPEEP
+4691 EYYTLIEKPEEEQ
-4703 NGTMKVEI
+4703 GKMKVEI
-4711 VKDEEGNDI
+4711 TKDEEGNDV

-4752 RRAPENGKLE
+4752 RREPTNGKLE
-4762 KVEIYRKSTENT
+4762 KVEIYRKSTEET

-4780 KIKVMNTG
+4780 KIKVSNTG
-4788 EVNGNATIEEN
+4788 EVSGNATIEEN
-4799 IPEGMNLANNDGTWE
+4799 IPEGMSLANNDGTWE
-4814 EQEGKLIKVIPE
+4814 EQDGKLIKVIPE

-4848 GEKANEAKLVETGN
+4848 GEKANEVKLVETGN

>member
-1 MKRERTKKITLSIS
+1 MKGKRTKKITLSIS
-15 ILAVVTAII
+15 ALAVVTAII

-34 NKKAK
+34 NQKAK

-82 YAEQVR
+82 YAESVR

-139 YISNNTTEIALK
+139 YISDNTTEIALK
-151 DINNG
+151 DVNNG

-166 ASNFGNDINK
+166 ASNFGNDTNK

-183 VLTGKHI
+183 ILTGKHI

-201 TVDFNVDWYGSVTAS
+201 TVNFNVDWYGSVTAS
-216 IYNYTGTQNIEEI
+216 ISNYTGTQNIEEI

-257 VLEGNIP
+257 VLEGTIP

-269 KPTSVELTSSDV
+269 KPTSVEVTSSDV

-371 WRKTEGSVA
+371 WRKPEGRVA

-423 AYTGNQIN
+423 AYTGDQIN

-473 NTLGEDGY
+473 NTLGEEGY

-493 HTFTKEDWNNYSSS
+493 HTFTNEDWNNYSSS

-566 NVKTEGTA
+566 NVKIEGSA

-587 YEEPIAVASI
+587 YEEPISVASI

-620 NDYYNMKGWTNGR
+620 NDYYNMKGWKNGR
-633 FLVELPEEVL
+633 FLVELPEEIL

-664 VEQDGKKFIKIETEN
+664 IEQDGKKFIKIETEN

-731 ENVTENVNYAT
+731 ENVTENVNYST
-742 DTLNIVALSSLLTN
+742 DTLNIVAPSSLLTN

-791 TNNFSGTISEVSIL
+791 TNNYSGTISEVSIL
-805 GKIPFKG
+805 GKIPFEG

-831 DGGITVPEDMKD
+831 DGGITVPEDLKD

-909 VSYSTHAV
+909 VSYSAHAV

-935 KLGFRIERKYHLN
+935 KLGFRIERKYHFN

-1013 EVKFKVIVQDDK
+1013 EVKFKVTVQDDK

-1030 LEGQDSLKEYNITQ
+1030 LEGQDSLKEYSITQ

-1080 VKYKLEE
+1080 VKYKLEG

-1131 VKFKVVNNS
+1131 VKFKVLNNS

-1186 VSVKKFAKEE
+1186 VTVKKFAKEE

-1221 DETGV
+1221 DDTGI

-1237 GKNITGVYTLQEIT
+1237 GNNITGVYTLQEIT

-1278 ILGDNFL
+1278 VLGDNFL

-1299 EDEPLFKITKIDGAT
+1299 EDEPLFKITKIDEAT

-1327 IDESYNELGFAK
+1327 IDENYNELGFAK

-1363 EEIYPWSK
+1363 EETYPWSK

-1403 ISFEWAVSAESAS
+1403 ISFEWAVSSESAS

-1437 TKIGGNK
+1437 TKIGGNPSI
-1444 NVTDYNDLSFETVTE
+1444 TDYNNLVFETVTE

-1468 AFTYRTDSSNS
+1468 AFSYRKNGSGDK
-1479 YGLDSGFVKNIKVEG
+1479 GLDAGFVKNIKVEG

-1518 YKATEIEAPEGYEF
+1518 YKATEIEAPEGYEL

-1566 LWNKVEA
+1566 QWNKVEA
-1573 VESTTDN
+1573 VEATTDN

-1599 ADVKGNVSYYS
+1599 ADVKGNDSYYS

-1724 KVIEYTNTDGSI
+1724 KVIEYTNTDGNI
-1736 NGETTISANVQISD
+1736 NYETTISANVQISD

-1778 NGSVTAGSELDFNA
+1778 NGSVTAGRELDFNA

-1802 AIIVGNYTGTAQ
+1802 AIIVGNYTRTAQ

-1868 SSQVDFNQEETTW
+1868 SSKVDFNQEETTW
-1881 EIPSISGDSDGFVIK
+1881 EIPSISGNSDGFVIK
-1896 YDSDGNQAWYKQVTG
+1896 YDAEGNQAWYKQVTG

-1992 EEVNG
+1992 EEVDG

-2005 EDEAPYEVVEYGK
+2005 EDEAPYETVEYGK

-2040 GENYEFTPAE
+2040 GENYEFTPDE

-2075 ASSVLVHHYVDGTQ
+2075 ASSVLVHHYIDGTQ

-2133 GTFTQEE
+2133 GTFKQEE

-2173 LAQDVV
+2173 LAQDVI

-2203 LSITPSNANGIY
+2203 LSITPENANGIY
-2215 SKDGIVVTYYYKA
+2215 TKDGVVVTYYYKA
-2228 KNVEVTT
+2228 KKVEVTT
-2235 TVQTH
+2235 AVQTH

-2323 VEFEKIPAK
+2323 VEFKNTSK
-2332 VIVHYYIEGTTN
+2332 SNRSLLYRRYN
-2344 KVPLQDGGTAE
+2344 KQ
-2355 DVTQTGV
+2355 
-2362 VGDIYATKE
+2362 
-2371 AVNVNNKYELV
+2371 
-2382 AIPTNASGT
+2382 
-2391 MTRDTIVVIY
+2391 
-2401 YYKLKETSVIV
+2401 
-2412 HHYIDGTENKVP
+2412 
-2424 SKDGGVVED
+2424 
-2433 ETMTGKVD
+2433 
-2441 DTYTTKVSTN
+2441 
-2451 IANNY
+2451 
-2456 EVIAS
+2456 
-2461 KLPANAS
+2461 
-2468 GTMTVEQIVVTYYY
+2468 
-2482 QLKTPTLESNISK
+2482 
-2495 TSTLNKVTE
+2495 
-2504 KDEEIPY
+2504 
-2511 TITYTA
+2511 
-2517 NIDTYIGD
+2517 
-2525 AEVIIVDTLPYEI
+2525 
-2538 DEASSDLAGGEYNAT
+2538 SS
-2553 AKTITWKETI
+2553 I
-2563 TGIDTFANIKKQVNI
+2563 TGWWNSRGC
-2578 TKEIKVKYKNLDVT
+2578 Y
-2592 QANVTNK
+2592 TN
-2599 VTGTINLKTPA
+2599 
-2610 KTDVAEATKNI
+2610 
-2621 PTEFKKAI
+2621 
-2629 KVTKVWNDNNNIA
+2629 
-2642 EKRPA
+2642 
-2647 NVTLVLTGDSKTYK
+2647 
-2661 QQLTSANAVA
+2661 
-2671 GDTNTWEYTFV
+2671 
-2682 DLPKYDTTGNEI
+2682 
-2694 AYVLS
+2694 
-2699 EENLTSTF
+2699 
-2707 YTSSVNQEA
+2707 
-2716 KTVTNTFNVPDQK
+2716 
-2729 ITVTVH
+2729 
-2735 KAWDDNS
+2735 
-2742 NSAGKR
+2742 
-2748 PTEVTL
+2748 
-2754 TLTGTG
+2754 
-2760 EGINITKEQKLTS
+2760 
-2773 ANVASGNNNVWEYT
+2773 
-2787 FVDLPKYDNYGDE
+2787 
-2800 VEYTVNEKDLN
+2800 
-2811 TEFYIK
+2811 
-2817 SSVEQTTKTVT
+2817 
-2828 NTFQVPG
+2828 
-2835 DKVEIPVTKIW
+2835 
-2846 DDNNDEAKK
+2846 
-2855 RPASVTLQVK
+2855 
-2865 NGTKIVAEE
+2865 
-2874 TVTEADEWK
+2874 
-2883 HTFSVPK
+2883 
-2890 YDENG
+2890 
-2895 DVITYTIAE
+2895 
-2904 KDLGNIF
+2904 
-2911 YTAENTVIDQE
+2911 
-2922 AKTITNK
+2922 
-2929 FVVPDEKISIP
+2929 
-2940 VTKIWD
+2940 
-2946 DNNNSVGKRPEKVTM
+2946 
-2961 VLTATTR
+2961 R
-2968 SQSIILSEFGAEG
+2968 SC
-2981 EQFKHELT
+2981 
-2989 AANAVEGDS
+2989 
-2998 NTWEYV
+2998 W
-3004 FTDLPKYDKYG
+3004 
-3015 NTLSYELTEELDS
+3015 
-3028 IYYKENY
+3028 
-3035 RDDLS
+3035 
-3040 YYTITNTFKVP
+3040 
-3051 ADKISIPVVKVWN
+3051 
-3064 DNNNTANKRPDNV
+3064 
-3077 VLVLTGNDGSEA
+3077 
-3089 RKVTLGGQYADPTN
+3089 
-3103 GNRWLYTFTDLPK
+3103 
-3116 YNATNGDEIVYTLSE
+3116 
-3131 EKINSKFYTTS
+3131 
-3142 VNQETKTVTNTF
+3142 
-3154 SVPDEKVPVTVSKV
+3154 
-3168 WNDNNNS
+3168 
-3175 AGKRPTNV
+3175 
-3183 TIAISGNGKTEKV
+3183 
-3196 TLNSGNVITNDNI
+3196 
-3209 WEYIFTD
+3209 
-3216 LPKYDANGDEIVYTI
+3216 
-3231 AEELSDEENNK
+3231 
-3242 FYTSNINQ
+3242 
-3250 ESKTITNTFSVPDEK
+3250 
-3265 VSVTVTKVWD
+3265 
-3275 DNSNSAGKRP
+3275 
-3285 TNITLKVTGNGQ
+3285 
-3297 EYTKEITEAHKEAS
+3297 
-3311 NSNNWKYTF
+3311 
-3320 TDLPKYDANGDEIT
+3320 
-3334 YTIDEKD
+3334 
-3341 TNSKFYTKTSVNQ
+3341 
-3354 TTKTIVNTFQV
+3354 
-3365 PGENV
+3365 
-3370 TIPVTKIWDDDNNK
+3370 
-3384 AKKRP
+3384 
-3389 ESVTLQVK
+3389 
-3397 NGEQV
+3397 
-3402 VAEQPV
+3402 
-3408 TVDTEWK
+3408 
-3415 HEFTVPKYDSNGNEI
+3415 
-3430 VYTIDEADLNNKYY
+3430 
-3444 EKGNVDQTA
+3444 
-3453 RTITNVSKY
+3453 
-3462 GKVTVHYYIM
+3462 
-3472 NTDGTTTT
+3472 
-3480 IRVPD
+3480 
-3485 TNGTEIQDVLIEGKQ
+3485 
-3500 GENYDT
+3500 
-3506 TPAENVKQNYEL
+3506 
-3518 VAEKLPANAT
+3518 
-3528 GTITAEDTE
+3528 
-3537 VIYYYRLKTPSV
+3537 
-3549 TNNITKTGTDR
+3549 
-3560 ITVAN
+3560 
-3565 QEMSYT
+3565 
-3571 VTYTANVADYIGNAE
+3571 
-3586 VTIVDTLPY
+3586 
-3595 EIDEAKSDLAGGV
+3595 
-3608 YDSASKTITWKENVS
+3608 
-3623 DINSYTGNGTV
+3623 
-3634 NVTKTFKVVYVG
+3634 
-3646 LDINQE
+3646 
-3652 KVVNNVKGN
+3652 
-3661 IKLLAPEK
+3661 
-3669 TSEDTT
+3669 
-3675 SSFDTPIYKAI
+3675 
-3686 ISSEKLVDKT
+3686 
-3696 EAIEGEK
+3696 
-3703 VTYTVRIAN
+3703 
-3712 EGNLAKTVTVRDTLP
+3712 
-3727 AGITFDNDTLIQV
+3727 
-3740 GTTGTVYTEQNLKN
+3740 
-3754 GIPVEVPANGSIDVV
+3754 
-3769 FAGKVDKLASNEYS
+3769 
-3783 KTLTNQATVDNEPTN
+3783 
-3798 EVTTNVTKA
+3798 
-3807 NITAHK
+3807 
-3813 EAEPV
+3813 
-3818 SGNKVRLG
+3818 
-3826 DEITYRIRVR
+3826 
-3836 NDGTREGTAIV
+3836 
-3847 KDTIPTG
+3847 
-3854 TTFVEGSVKIDNIA
+3854 
-3868 DSTKTATDLA
+3868 
-3878 NGITLNVPMSTEKV
+3878 
-3892 VEFKVTVNK
+3892 
-3901 LIDGTKIKN
+3901 
-3910 TAYINQNG
+3910 
-3918 EDKKVPEE
+3918 
-3926 PEHTYVEPKEEQSIS
+3926 
-3941 KNGTATIESLNGE
+3941 
-3954 ITYNINYTARITDY
+3954 
-3968 SGRATV
+3968 
-3974 KLVDKLPYAI
+3974 
-3984 DEAKSDL
+3984 
-3991 AGGTYDAQAQ
+3991 
-4001 TITWEEAVEGIQLTE
+4001 
-4016 EKEVTINKTVKVVYI
+4016 
-4031 GISQET
+4031 
-4037 TAIKNVVTGHIEYET
+4037 
-4052 PEMISDEVTANW
+4052 
-4064 TTTTGFIVNIPV
+4064 
-4076 SKVWEDDSNK
+4076 
-4086 LGQRPTK
+4086 
-4093 VVFKL
+4093 
-4098 HGSDGS
+4098 
-4104 EYTKELAKPG
+4104 
-4114 TAGSTTTQDST
+4114 
-4125 NPNKWNDIFE
+4125 
-4135 NLPKYDENKQEIVYT
+4135 
-4150 LTEEEKTEGDLRYY
+4150 RYLC
-4164 DSIVT
+4164 
-4169 DKTVTNTNKYGKV
+4169 N
-4182 TVHHYIMNTD
+4182 
-4192 GSLTT
+4192 
-4197 TRVPDVNGTEIPD
+4197 
-4210 VVIEGK
+4210 
-4216 EGTSYETEPA
+4216 
-4226 TNINEKY
+4226 
-4233 ELVAEKL
+4233 
-4240 PANATGTIEKYN
+4240 
-4252 EEKPQEVIYYYR
+4252 
-4264 LKPAKVL
+4264 
-4271 INYLEKD
+4271 
-4278 EDTDDSNNLVLTA
+4278 
-4291 QEKIDGHVDD
+4291 
-4301 VYNTDTDH
+4301 
-4309 RKETIEKDGKTYTL
+4309 
-4323 VSDSGNKTGNMT
+4323 
-4335 VQDITVTY
+4335 
-4343 YYLQNTKA
+4343 
-4351 TVRYVERNPETHEI
+4351 
-4365 VKDLEE
+4365 
-4371 PTVKE
+4371 
-4376 GLVGDEFVTNS
+4376 
-4387 KDFVGYK
+4387 
-4394 LVESPEKTTIEMTK
+4394 
-4408 EEQTLIYYYEPV
+4408 
-4420 YTGLIENHIDDKT
+4420 
-4433 GKVLYTETHDVQV
+4433 
-4446 GEDYD
+4446 
-4451 IPSKEFEGYDLVESK
+4451 
-4466 LPENAKG
+4466 
-4473 TMGEE
+4473 
-4478 LVTVN
+4478 
-4483 YYYIKKAV
+4483 
-4491 LEVNYI
+4491 
-4497 DKLTGEPLTEQIV
+4497 
-4510 DETKHEGDEYTTE
+4510 
-4523 QKTFENYDLIEV
+4523 
-4535 PENSTGTM
+4535 
-4543 VVETDEEG
+4543 
-4551 NITNNRTVVTY
+4551 
-4562 YYSKKS
+4562 
-4568 AGVEEHHIDIR
+4568 
-4579 TGEELEEPTLHKGH
+4579 
-4593 VGDEYDIKAK
+4593 
-4603 EFLSYVV
+4603 
-4610 ATTDKDG
+4610 
-4617 NNVLPE
+4617 
-4623 NATGTMT
+4623 
-4630 AEKIVVNYYY
+4630 
-4640 NQPAKV
+4640 
-4646 IVHYVEKATGKELE
+4646 
-4660 EINPETGELQ
+4660 
-4670 NSQVVIEGFN
+4670 
-4680 QDEYETTAKEF
+4680 
-4691 EYYTLIESPEEP
+4691 
-4703 NGTMKVEI
+4703 
-4711 VKDEEGNDI
+4711 
-4720 VNNTIELYY
+4720 
-4729 YYEAKPFNIGVEKE
+4729 
-4743 ITGIIVNGE
+4743 
-4752 RRAPENGKLE
+4752 
-4762 KVEIYRKSTENT
+4762 
-4774 SVQVEY
+4774 
-4780 KIKVMNTG
+4780 
-4788 EVNGNATIEEN
+4788 
-4799 IPEGMNLANNDGTWE
+4799 
-4814 EQEGKLIKVIPE
+4814 
-4826 LGAGETKEYTV
+4826 
-4837 LLNWEQTGENM
+4837 
-4848 GEKANEAKLVETGN
+4848 
-4862 VPGFV
+4862 
-4867 DNNDKDNTSNANVI
+4867 
-4881 ISVETGELPIGLI
+4881 
-4894 LALVALVG
+4894 
-4902 LETVTLRYAV
+4902 
-4912 VLTKRQKK
+4912 
-4920 KVNKK
+4920 

>member
-1 MKRERTKKITLSIS
+1 MKGKRTKKITLSIS

-166 ASNFGNDINK
+166 ASNFGNDTNK

-312 YNTFTF
+312 YNTFNF

-337 QVPVK
+337 IVPVK

-350 PNDEFQNPVQ
+350 PNDEFQNPIQ

-371 WRKTEGSVA
+371 WRKPEGSVA

-389 RGYDGNYII
+389 RSYDYNYII

-423 AYTGNQIN
+423 AYTGDQIN

-463 NTGIYFSNIE
+463 NTGLYFSNIE

-518 IRIETSK
+518 IRIETRK

-543 VLTATF
+543 VLRATF

-566 NVKTEGTA
+566 NVKTEGSA

-587 YEEPIAVASI
+587 YEEPISVASI

-605 TQNTEKDIDLTITTR
+605 TQSTEKDIDLKITTR

-643 DVEINSVNISNSS
+643 DVEINSINISNSS

-664 VEQDGKKFIKIETEN
+664 VEKDGKKFIKIETEN
-679 ENEANYTIT
+679 ENESNYTIT

-742 DTLNIVALSSLLTN
+742 DTLNIVAPSSLLTN

-791 TNNFSGTISEVSIL
+791 TNNYSGTISEVSIL

-812 NTFSINGTD
+812 NAFSINGTD
-821 LGSNYTTQMV
+821 LGSTYTTQMV
-831 DGGITVPEDMKD
+831 DGGITVPEDMKN

-853 NPTTDLNDG
+853 NPTTDLNDS

-884 YVLNVKENRVFTY
+884 YVLSVKENRVFTY

-909 VSYSTHAV
+909 VSYSAHAV

-948 MQKVKEDTTVPVQG
+948 MTKVKENTTVPVQG

-1013 EVKFKVIVQDDK
+1013 EVKFKVTVQDDK

-1030 LEGQDSLKEYNITQ
+1030 LEGQDSLKEYSITQ

-1080 VKYKLEE
+1080 VKYKLEG

-1221 DETGV
+1221 DDTGV

-1263 QFRVKRNTEGALELE
+1263 QFRVKRVDGNLQLEVLN
-1278 ILGDNFL
+1278 DNFL

-1327 IDESYNELGFAK
+1327 IDENYNELGFAK

-1363 EEIYPWSK
+1363 EETYPWSK

-1403 ISFEWAVSAESAS
+1403 ISFEWAVSSENAS

-1437 TKIGGNK
+1437 TKIGGNSSI
-1444 NVTDYNDLSFETVTE
+1444 TDYNDLSFETVTE

-1468 AFTYRTDSSNS
+1468 AFTYRTDGSNS
-1479 YGLDSGFVKNIKVEG
+1479 EGLDSGFVKNIKVEG

-1518 YKATEIEAPEGYEF
+1518 YKATEIEAPEGYEL

-1599 ADVKGNVSYYS
+1599 ADVKGNDSYYS

-1724 KVIEYTNTDGSI
+1724 KVIEYTNTDGNI
-1736 NGETTISANVQISD
+1736 NYETTISANVQISD
-1750 MDGYNSQDVI
+1750 MDGYNSQNVI

-1881 EIPSISGDSDGFVIK
+1881 EIPSISGDSDGFAIK

-2133 GTFTQEE
+2133 GTFKQEE

-2173 LAQDVV
+2173 LAQDVI

-2203 LSITPSNANGIY
+2203 LSITPENANGIY
-2215 SKDGIVVTYYYKA
+2215 TKDGVVVTYYYKA
-2228 KNVEVTT
+2228 KKVEVTT

-2257 SGQNQKPYETV
+2257 SGQNQNPYETV
-2268 VYGEDSKNDI
+2268 IYGEDSQNDI

-2362 VGDIYATKE
+2362 VGDIYATKP
-2371 AVNVNNKYELV
+2371 ADNVNSMYEL
-2382 AIPTNASGT
+2382 ISTPTNASGT
-2391 MTRDTIVVIY
+2391 MTKDTIEVIY
-2401 YYKLKETSVIV
+2401 YYKLKATSVLV
-2412 HHYIDGTENKVP
+2412 HHYKENTTEKLSNDV
-2424 SKDGGVVED
+2424 
-2433 ETMTGKVD
+2433 TMNGEVGD
-2441 DTYTTKVSTN
+2441 SYTTQVATD
-2451 IANNY
+2451 IPQNY
-2456 EVIAS
+2456 ELVAT
-2461 KLPANAS
+2461 PANATGS
-2468 GTMTVEQIVVTYYY
+2468 MTEEQIVVTYYY
-2482 QLKTPTLESNISK
+2482 
-2495 TSTLNKVTE
+2495 
-2504 KDEEIPY
+2504 
-2511 TITYTA
+2511 
-2517 NIDTYIGD
+2517 
-2525 AEVIIVDTLPYEI
+2525 
-2538 DEASSDLAGGEYNAT
+2538 
-2553 AKTITWKETI
+2553 
-2563 TGIDTFANIKKQVNI
+2563 
-2578 TKEIKVKYKNLDVT
+2578 
-2592 QANVTNK
+2592 
-2599 VTGTINLKTPA
+2599 
-2610 KTDVAEATKNI
+2610 
-2621 PTEFKKAI
+2621 
-2629 KVTKVWNDNNNIA
+2629 
-2642 EKRPA
+2642 
-2647 NVTLVLTGDSKTYK
+2647 
-2661 QQLTSANAVA
+2661 
-2671 GDTNTWEYTFV
+2671 
-2682 DLPKYDTTGNEI
+2682 
-2694 AYVLS
+2694 
-2699 EENLTSTF
+2699 
-2707 YTSSVNQEA
+2707 
-2716 KTVTNTFNVPDQK
+2716 
-2729 ITVTVH
+2729 
-2735 KAWDDNS
+2735 
-2742 NSAGKR
+2742 
-2748 PTEVTL
+2748 
-2754 TLTGTG
+2754 
-2760 EGINITKEQKLTS
+2760 
-2773 ANVASGNNNVWEYT
+2773 
-2787 FVDLPKYDNYGDE
+2787 
-2800 VEYTVNEKDLN
+2800 
-2811 TEFYIK
+2811 
-2817 SSVEQTTKTVT
+2817 
-2828 NTFQVPG
+2828 
-2835 DKVEIPVTKIW
+2835 
-2846 DDNNDEAKK
+2846 
-2855 RPASVTLQVK
+2855 
-2865 NGTKIVAEE
+2865 
-2874 TVTEADEWK
+2874 
-2883 HTFSVPK
+2883 
-2890 YDENG
+2890 
-2895 DVITYTIAE
+2895 
-2904 KDLGNIF
+2904 
-2911 YTAENTVIDQE
+2911 
-2922 AKTITNK
+2922 
-2929 FVVPDEKISIP
+2929 
-2940 VTKIWD
+2940 
-2946 DNNNSVGKRPEKVTM
+2946 
-2961 VLTATTR
+2961 
-2968 SQSIILSEFGAEG
+2968 
-2981 EQFKHELT
+2981 
-2989 AANAVEGDS
+2989 
-2998 NTWEYV
+2998 
-3004 FTDLPKYDKYG
+3004 
-3015 NTLSYELTEELDS
+3015 
-3028 IYYKENY
+3028 
-3035 RDDLS
+3035 
-3040 YYTITNTFKVP
+3040 
-3051 ADKISIPVVKVWN
+3051 
-3064 DNNNTANKRPDNV
+3064 
-3077 VLVLTGNDGSEA
+3077 
-3089 RKVTLGGQYADPTN
+3089 
-3103 GNRWLYTFTDLPK
+3103 
-3116 YNATNGDEIVYTLSE
+3116 
-3131 EKINSKFYTTS
+3131 
-3142 VNQETKTVTNTF
+3142 
-3154 SVPDEKVPVTVSKV
+3154 
-3168 WNDNNNS
+3168 
-3175 AGKRPTNV
+3175 
-3183 TIAISGNGKTEKV
+3183 
-3196 TLNSGNVITNDNI
+3196 
-3209 WEYIFTD
+3209 
-3216 LPKYDANGDEIVYTI
+3216 
-3231 AEELSDEENNK
+3231 
-3242 FYTSNINQ
+3242 
-3250 ESKTITNTFSVPDEK
+3250 
-3265 VSVTVTKVWD
+3265 
-3275 DNSNSAGKRP
+3275 
-3285 TNITLKVTGNGQ
+3285 
-3297 EYTKEITEAHKEAS
+3297 
-3311 NSNNWKYTF
+3311 
-3320 TDLPKYDANGDEIT
+3320 
-3334 YTIDEKD
+3334 
-3341 TNSKFYTKTSVNQ
+3341 
-3354 TTKTIVNTFQV
+3354 
-3365 PGENV
+3365 
-3370 TIPVTKIWDDDNNK
+3370 
-3384 AKKRP
+3384 
-3389 ESVTLQVK
+3389 
-3397 NGEQV
+3397 
-3402 VAEQPV
+3402 
-3408 TVDTEWK
+3408 
-3415 HEFTVPKYDSNGNEI
+3415 
-3430 VYTIDEADLNNKYY
+3430 
-3444 EKGNVDQTA
+3444 
-3453 RTITNVSKY
+3453 
-3462 GKVTVHYYIM
+3462 
-3472 NTDGTTTT
+3472 
-3480 IRVPD
+3480 
-3485 TNGTEIQDVLIEGKQ
+3485 
-3500 GENYDT
+3500 
-3506 TPAENVKQNYEL
+3506 
-3518 VAEKLPANAT
+3518 
-3528 GTITAEDTE
+3528 
-3537 VIYYYRLKTPSV
+3537 RLKTP
-3549 TNNITKTGTDR
+3549 NITNQVINKTGTDR

-3571 VTYTANVADYIGNAE
+3571 VTYTANVTDYIGNAE

-3595 EIDEAKSDLAGGV
+3595 AIDEAKSDLAGGT

-3634 NVTKTFKVVYVG
+3634 NVTKTFKVVYVD
-3646 LDINQE
+3646 LDMNQE

-3661 IKLLAPEK
+3661 IKLLTPEK
-3669 TSEDTT
+3669 TSEEVTGSQEST
-3675 SSFDTPIYKAI
+3675 IYKAI

-3703 VTYTVRIAN
+3703 VTYTIRITN

-3740 GTTGTVYTEQNLKN
+3740 GETGTVYTEQNLKN

-3854 TTFVEGSVKIDNIA
+3854 TTFVEGSIKIDNVA
-3868 DSTKTATDLA
+3868 DSTKTATDLQ
-3878 NGITLNVPMSTEKV
+3878 NGISITVGVGAEKV

-3941 KNGTATIESLNGE
+3941 KNGTATIDSLNGE

-3974 KLVDKLPYAI
+3974 KLIDTLPYAI
-3984 DEAKSDL
+3984 DEARSDL

-4001 TITWEEAVEGIQLTE
+4001 TITWKEAVEGIQLTE
-4016 EKEVTINKTVKVVYI
+4016 EKEVTINKTVKVVYT

-4052 PEMISDEVTANW
+4052 PEMESDEVTANW

-4104 EYTKELAKPG
+4104 EYTKEVAKPG

-4216 EGTSYETEPA
+4216 EGAPYTTAEA
-4226 TNINEKY
+4226 NNINEKY
-4233 ELVAEKL
+4233 ELVAERL

-4291 QEKIDGHVDD
+4291 QEQITGHVDD

-4309 RKETIEKDGKTYTL
+4309 RKETIEKDGKKYTL

-4335 VQDITVTY
+4335 LQDITVTY

-4387 KDFVGYK
+4387 KEFVGYK

-4579 TGEELEEPTLHKGH
+4579 TGEELEEPTLHEGH

-4623 NATGTMT
+4623 NAAGTMT
-4630 AEKIVVNYYY
+4630 EEKIVVNYYY

-4660 EINPETGELQ
+4660 ETNPETGELQ
-4670 NSQVVIEGFN
+4670 SSQVIIEG
-4680 QDEYETTAKEF
+4680 QKDDDYTTTAKEF
-4691 EYYTLIESPEEP
+4691 EYYTLIEKPEEEQ
-4703 NGTMKVEI
+4703 GKMKVEI
-4711 VKDEEGNDI
+4711 TKDEEGNDV

-4752 RRAPENGKLE
+4752 RRAPTSGKLE
-4762 KVEIYRKSTENT
+4762 KVEIYRKSTEDT

-4788 EVNGNATIEEN
+4788 EVSGNATIEEN
-4799 IPEGMNLANNDGTWE
+4799 IPAGMSLANNDGTWE

-4826 LGAGETKEYTV
+4826 IGPGETKEYTV
-4837 LLNWEQTGENM
+4837 LLNWEQSGNNM
-4848 GEKANEAKLVETGN
+4848 GEKANEVKLVETGN

-4912 VLTKRQKK
+4912 VLTKRKKK

>member
-1 MKRERTKKITLSIS
+1 MKGKRTKKITLSIS
-15 ILAVVTAII
+15 ALAVVTAII

-34 NKKAK
+34 NQKAK

-166 ASNFGNDINK
+166 ASNFGNDTNK

-371 WRKTEGSVA
+371 WRKPEGSVA

-389 RGYDGNYII
+389 RSYDYNYVI

-423 AYTGNQIN
+423 AYTGDQIN

-446 RFLNTESTYFNM
+446 RLLNTESTYFNM

-463 NTGIYFSNIE
+463 NVGIYFSNIE

-532 YVYNIKEIDDN
+532 YVYNIKEINDN

-566 NVKTEGTA
+566 NVKTEGSA

-587 YEEPIAVASI
+587 YEEPISVASI

-605 TQNTEKDIDLTITTR
+605 TQNTEKDIDLKITTR

-633 FLVELPEEVL
+633 FLVELPEEIL

-664 VEQDGKKFIKIETEN
+664 IEKDGKKFIKIETEN

-731 ENVTENVNYAT
+731 ENLTENVNYST
-742 DTLNIVALSSLLTN
+742 DTLNIVAPSSLLTN

-791 TNNFSGTISEVSIL
+791 TNNYSGTISEVSIL
-805 GKIPFKG
+805 GKIPFEG

-831 DGGITVPEDMKD
+831 DGGITVPEDMQD
-843 KVTVYYSEKE
+843 KFTVYYSEKE
-853 NPTTDLNDG
+853 NPTTDLNDS

-909 VSYSTHAV
+909 VSYSAHAV

-927 FKTQTETT
+927 FRTQTETT

-948 MQKVKEDTTVPVQG
+948 MTKVKENTTVPVQG
-962 ATFSITAEGED
+962 ATFSITPEGED
-973 ETKLGTTN
+973 DTKLGTTN

-1013 EVKFKVIVQDDK
+1013 EVKFKVTVQDDK

-1030 LEGQDSLKEYNITQ
+1030 LEGQDSLKEYSITQ

-1080 VKYKLEE
+1080 VKYKLEG

-1221 DETGV
+1221 DDTGV

-1278 ILGDNFL
+1278 VLGDNFL

-1327 IDESYNELGFAK
+1327 IDENYNELGFAK

-1363 EEIYPWSK
+1363 EETYPWSK

-1403 ISFEWAVSAESAS
+1403 ISFEWTVSSESAS

-1444 NVTDYNDLSFETVTE
+1444 EVTDYNDLSFETVTE

-1518 YKATEIEAPEGYEF
+1518 YKATEIEAPEGYEL

-1599 ADVKGNVSYYS
+1599 ADVKGNDSYYS

-1724 KVIEYTNTDGSI
+1724 KVIEYTNTDGNI
-1736 NGETTISANVQISD
+1736 NYETTISANVQISD

-1881 EIPSISGDSDGFVIK
+1881 EIPSISGNSDGFVIK
-1896 YDSDGNQAWYKQVTG
+1896 YDAEGNQAWYKQVAG

-1992 EEVNG
+1992 EEVDG

-2005 EDEAPYEVVEYGK
+2005 EDEAPYEIVEYGK

-2075 ASSVLVHHYVDGTQ
+2075 ASSVLVHHYIDGTQ

-2215 SKDGIVVTYYYKA
+2215 SKDGVVVTYYYKA

-2278 VAIPDEN
+2278 VAVPDEN

-2332 VIVHYYIEGTTN
+2332 VIVHYYIEGTTD
-2344 KVPLQDGGTAE
+2344 KVPLQDGGTAD

-2362 VGDIYATKE
+2362 VGDIYATKP
-2371 AVNVNNKYELV
+2371 ADNVNSMYEL
-2382 AIPTNASGT
+2382 ISTPTNASGT
-2391 MTRDTIVVIY
+2391 MTKDTIEVIY
-2401 YYKLKETSVIV
+2401 YYKLKATSVLV
-2412 HHYIDGTENKVP
+2412 HHYKENTTEKLSNDV
-2424 SKDGGVVED
+2424 
-2433 ETMTGKVD
+2433 TMNGEVGD
-2441 DTYTTKVSTN
+2441 SYTTQVATD
-2451 IANNY
+2451 IPQNY
-2456 EVIAS
+2456 ELVAT
-2461 KLPANAS
+2461 PANATGS
-2468 GTMTVEQIVVTYYY
+2468 MTEEQIVVTYYY
-2482 QLKTPTLESNISK
+2482 
-2495 TSTLNKVTE
+2495 
-2504 KDEEIPY
+2504 
-2511 TITYTA
+2511 
-2517 NIDTYIGD
+2517 
-2525 AEVIIVDTLPYEI
+2525 
-2538 DEASSDLAGGEYNAT
+2538 
-2553 AKTITWKETI
+2553 
-2563 TGIDTFANIKKQVNI
+2563 
-2578 TKEIKVKYKNLDVT
+2578 
-2592 QANVTNK
+2592 
-2599 VTGTINLKTPA
+2599 
-2610 KTDVAEATKNI
+2610 
-2621 PTEFKKAI
+2621 
-2629 KVTKVWNDNNNIA
+2629 
-2642 EKRPA
+2642 
-2647 NVTLVLTGDSKTYK
+2647 
-2661 QQLTSANAVA
+2661 
-2671 GDTNTWEYTFV
+2671 
-2682 DLPKYDTTGNEI
+2682 
-2694 AYVLS
+2694 
-2699 EENLTSTF
+2699 
-2707 YTSSVNQEA
+2707 
-2716 KTVTNTFNVPDQK
+2716 
-2729 ITVTVH
+2729 
-2735 KAWDDNS
+2735 
-2742 NSAGKR
+2742 
-2748 PTEVTL
+2748 
-2754 TLTGTG
+2754 
-2760 EGINITKEQKLTS
+2760 
-2773 ANVASGNNNVWEYT
+2773 
-2787 FVDLPKYDNYGDE
+2787 
-2800 VEYTVNEKDLN
+2800 
-2811 TEFYIK
+2811 
-2817 SSVEQTTKTVT
+2817 
-2828 NTFQVPG
+2828 
-2835 DKVEIPVTKIW
+2835 
-2846 DDNNDEAKK
+2846 
-2855 RPASVTLQVK
+2855 
-2865 NGTKIVAEE
+2865 
-2874 TVTEADEWK
+2874 
-2883 HTFSVPK
+2883 
-2890 YDENG
+2890 
-2895 DVITYTIAE
+2895 
-2904 KDLGNIF
+2904 
-2911 YTAENTVIDQE
+2911 
-2922 AKTITNK
+2922 
-2929 FVVPDEKISIP
+2929 
-2940 VTKIWD
+2940 
-2946 DNNNSVGKRPEKVTM
+2946 
-2961 VLTATTR
+2961 
-2968 SQSIILSEFGAEG
+2968 
-2981 EQFKHELT
+2981 
-2989 AANAVEGDS
+2989 
-2998 NTWEYV
+2998 
-3004 FTDLPKYDKYG
+3004 
-3015 NTLSYELTEELDS
+3015 
-3028 IYYKENY
+3028 
-3035 RDDLS
+3035 
-3040 YYTITNTFKVP
+3040 
-3051 ADKISIPVVKVWN
+3051 
-3064 DNNNTANKRPDNV
+3064 
-3077 VLVLTGNDGSEA
+3077 
-3089 RKVTLGGQYADPTN
+3089 
-3103 GNRWLYTFTDLPK
+3103 
-3116 YNATNGDEIVYTLSE
+3116 
-3131 EKINSKFYTTS
+3131 
-3142 VNQETKTVTNTF
+3142 
-3154 SVPDEKVPVTVSKV
+3154 
-3168 WNDNNNS
+3168 
-3175 AGKRPTNV
+3175 
-3183 TIAISGNGKTEKV
+3183 
-3196 TLNSGNVITNDNI
+3196 
-3209 WEYIFTD
+3209 
-3216 LPKYDANGDEIVYTI
+3216 
-3231 AEELSDEENNK
+3231 
-3242 FYTSNINQ
+3242 
-3250 ESKTITNTFSVPDEK
+3250 
-3265 VSVTVTKVWD
+3265 
-3275 DNSNSAGKRP
+3275 
-3285 TNITLKVTGNGQ
+3285 
-3297 EYTKEITEAHKEAS
+3297 
-3311 NSNNWKYTF
+3311 
-3320 TDLPKYDANGDEIT
+3320 
-3334 YTIDEKD
+3334 
-3341 TNSKFYTKTSVNQ
+3341 
-3354 TTKTIVNTFQV
+3354 
-3365 PGENV
+3365 
-3370 TIPVTKIWDDDNNK
+3370 
-3384 AKKRP
+3384 
-3389 ESVTLQVK
+3389 
-3397 NGEQV
+3397 
-3402 VAEQPV
+3402 
-3408 TVDTEWK
+3408 
-3415 HEFTVPKYDSNGNEI
+3415 
-3430 VYTIDEADLNNKYY
+3430 
-3444 EKGNVDQTA
+3444 
-3453 RTITNVSKY
+3453 
-3462 GKVTVHYYIM
+3462 
-3472 NTDGTTTT
+3472 
-3480 IRVPD
+3480 
-3485 TNGTEIQDVLIEGKQ
+3485 
-3500 GENYDT
+3500 
-3506 TPAENVKQNYEL
+3506 
-3518 VAEKLPANAT
+3518 
-3528 GTITAEDTE
+3528 
-3537 VIYYYRLKTPSV
+3537 RLKTP
-3549 TNNITKTGTDR
+3549 NITNQVINKTGTDR

-3571 VTYTANVADYIGNAE
+3571 VTYTANVTDYIGNAE

-3595 EIDEAKSDLAGGV
+3595 EIDEAKSDLAGGT
-3608 YDSASKTITWKENVS
+3608 YDSASKTITWKDNVS
-3623 DINSYTGNGTV
+3623 NIDSYNGNGTV

-3646 LDINQE
+3646 IDIMTTDR
-3652 KVVNNVKGN
+3652 VVNNVKGN
-3661 IKLLAPEK
+3661 IKLLTPEK
-3669 TSEDTT
+3669 TSEDVTGSQEST
-3675 SSFDTPIYKAI
+3675 IYKAI

-3703 VTYTVRIAN
+3703 VTYTIRITN

-3813 EAEPV
+3813 EAEPA

-3854 TTFVEGSVKIDNIA
+3854 TTFVEGSVKIDNVA
-3868 DSTKTATDLA
+3868 DSTKTATDLQ
-3878 NGITLNVPMSTEKV
+3878 NGISITVGVGAEKV

-3926 PEHTYVEPKEEQSIS
+3926 PEHTYVEPKEEQHIS
-3941 KNGTATIESLNGE
+3941 KNGTATIENLNSE

-3974 KLVDKLPYAI
+3974 KLIDTLPYAI
-3984 DEAKSDL
+3984 DEARSDL

-4001 TITWEEAVEGIQLTE
+4001 TITWKEAVEGIQLTE
-4016 EKEVTINKTVKVVYI
+4016 EKEVTINKTVKVVYT

-4052 PEMISDEVTANW
+4052 PEMTSDEVTANW

-4104 EYTKELAKPG
+4104 EYTKEVAKPG

-4197 TRVPDVNGTEIPD
+4197 TRVPDVNGTEIAD

-4216 EGTSYETEPA
+4216 EGDPYTTAEA
-4226 TNINEKY
+4226 NNINEKY
-4233 ELVAEKL
+4233 ELVAERL

-4335 VQDITVTY
+4335 LQDITVTY

-4387 KDFVGYK
+4387 KEFVGYK

-4579 TGEELEEPTLHKGH
+4579 TGEELEEPTLHEGH

-4623 NATGTMT
+4623 NAAGTMT
-4630 AEKIVVNYYY
+4630 EEKIVVNYYY

-4660 EINPETGELQ
+4660 ETNPETGELQ
-4670 NSQVVIEGFN
+4670 SSQVIIEG
-4680 QDEYETTAKEF
+4680 QKDDDYTTTAKEF
-4691 EYYTLIESPEEP
+4691 EYYTLIEKPEEEQ
-4703 NGTMKVEI
+4703 GKMKVEI
-4711 VKDEEGNDI
+4711 TKDEEGNDV

-4752 RRAPENGKLE
+4752 RRAPTSGKLE
-4762 KVEIYRKSTENT
+4762 KVEIYRKSTEDT

-4788 EVNGNATIEEN
+4788 EVSGNATIEEN
-4799 IPEGMNLANNDGTWE
+4799 IPAGMSLANNDGTWE

-4826 LGAGETKEYTV
+4826 IGPGETKEYTV
-4837 LLNWEQTGENM
+4837 LLNWEQSGNNM
-4848 GEKANEAKLVETGN
+4848 GEKANEVKLVETGN

-4912 VLTKRQKK
+4912 VLTKRKKK